1 MDEED
6 ILQEC
11 KSQNSKL
18 IELWVSTF
26 KIFYKLYRFAKRF
39 LLISYLQVYFFASV
53 TKPENMEEMVKLI
66 TVEPTDSDD
75 EKLRYK

>member
-1 MDEED
+1 MSNNFQN
-6 ILQEC
+6 IL
-11 KSQNSKL
+11 
-18 IELWVSTF
+18 
-26 KIFYKLYRFAKRF
+26 KITFAKRF
-39 LLISYLQVYFFASV
+39 LLITYLQVYFFDSV

>member
-1 MDEED
+1 MSINFQN
-6 ILQEC
+6 IL
-11 KSQNSKL
+11 
-18 IELWVSTF
+18 
-26 KIFYKLYRFAKRF
+26 KITFAKRF
-39 LLISYLQVYFFASV
+39 LLITYLQVYFFDSV

>member
-1 MDEED
+1 MNY
-6 ILQEC
+6 IC
-11 KSQNSKL
+11 KKISFNKL
-18 IELWVSTF
+18 LTS
-26 KIFYKLYRFAKRF
+26 L
-39 LLISYLQVYFFASV
+39 FFASV

>member
-1 MDEED
+1 MSINFQN
-6 ILQEC
+6 IL
-11 KSQNSKL
+11 
-18 IELWVSTF
+18 
-26 KIFYKLYRFAKRF
+26 KITFAKRF
-39 LLISYLQVYFFASV
+39 LLITNLQVYFFDSV

>member
-1 MDEED
+1 MSINFQN
-6 ILQEC
+6 IL
-11 KSQNSKL
+11 
-18 IELWVSTF
+18 
-26 KIFYKLYRFAKRF
+26 KITFAKRF
-39 LLISYLQVYFFASV
+39 LLITYLQVYVFDSV

>member
-1 MDEED
+1 MSINFQN
-6 ILQEC
+6 IL
-11 KSQNSKL
+11 
-18 IELWVSTF
+18 
-26 KIFYKLYRFAKRF
+26 KITCAKRF
-39 LLISYLQVYFFASV
+39 PLITYLQVYFFDSV